1 MLKWGRGN
9 TQSTSPGPADL
20 GLQCSIEVPYEA
32 IQHAP
37 GGDPGIG
44 LALLRASAAGSSP
57 GFGPLHQLHLGGDLP
72 ATRAE
77 EGHYLFYFI
86 QVEGEGIANATS
98 GSRGSSFSSAHIGG
112 KREHWLLFILFYGGG
127 PGLSSERKE
136 QPWGGTLTVALMLVG
151 KKPGM
156 LSSSLACSTQKA

>member
-1 MLKWGRGN
+1 MWYSPCSHAQPSPCITGN
-9 TQSTSPGPADL
+9 ETGANYIRRIIFNPQTIGAGITLFPFQPN
-20 GLQCSIEVPYEA
+20 
-32 IQHAP
+32 P
-37 GGDPGIG
+37 GGTFSDSG
-44 LALLRASAAGSSP
+44 R
-57 GFGPLHQLHLGGDLP
+57 QCC
-72 ATRAE
+72 
-77 EGHYLFYFI
+77 
-86 QVEGEGIANATS
+86 VEGEGIANATS